1 MSLWPARVPRIILEE
16 TDSALDEARR
26 WGLEARP
33 SPTWILALRQ
43 TAARGRRG
51 RVWHQPLGNFAA
63 AVVVPRPGRPDLAA
77 KFSYVSAVAVHTAIA
92 EVTGTDEGLALKW
105 PNDVL
110 LNGKKVAGILLET
123 MTPAD
128 ALAIGFGVNL
138 VAAPSAEEVEAG
150 AVAPGSL
157 LAETGARVSPAE
169 FLDALGPAFH
179 SLANTYMTFGFEH
192 IRERWLARAARLG
205 EVVTVRLPRE
215 EIVGRFV
222 GLDALGQMQ
231 LETPTGMRGIAAGDV
246 FF

>member
-1 MSLWPARVPRIILEE
+1 M
-16 TDSALDEARR
+16 
-26 WGLEARP
+26 
-33 SPTWILALRQ
+33 
-43 TAARGRRG
+43 
-51 RVWHQPLGNFAA
+51 
-63 AVVVPRPGRPDLAA
+63 
-77 KFSYVSAVAVHTAIA
+77 
-92 EVTGTDEGLALKW
+92 TGTDADLALKW

-123 MTPAD
+123 MSPAD
-128 ALAIGFGVNL
+128 ALAVGIGVNL
-138 VAAPSAEEVEAG
+138 VDAPGADEVEAG
-150 AVAPGSL
+150 AVLPGSL
-157 LAETGARVSPAE
+157 LAETGVRVTPTE

-179 SLANTYMTFGFEH
+179 NLANTYTTFGFER
-192 IRERWLARAARLG
+192 IRERWMARAARLG